1 MKSDEDPIDR
11 IDLAPLDPG
20 GWKQKSAVL
29 AARAL
34 DQRRLRRAVVVRGMT
49 ALALSAAAA
58 LALWFSAPTPGPR
71 HDQPASSSSS
81 SSINM
86 LDWAYR
92 TTDPT
97 EALRYAQ

>member
-1 MKSDEDPIDR
+1 MKSDEDRIDRIDR

-20 GWKQKSAVL
+20 DWTKKAAAL

-34 DQRRLRRAVVVRGMT
+34 EQRRFRRAVVVRGMT

-58 LALWFSAPTPGPR
+58 LALWFAAPAPEPQ
-71 HDQPASSSSS
+71 HDQPAAA

-86 LDWAYR
+86 LDWAIR